1 MDSNQISQDQIVVAQ
16 ANFITRVYAW
26 MSGALIIT
34 GIVAAWAA
42 ATPAVSQ
49 LIFGNSWV
57 FYALI
62 ISELLTV
69 VYLTSVINKIEAQTA
84 TLVFLIYAALNGLTM
99 SVIFMIYT
107 SASIASTF
115 YITAGTFGAM
125 SLYGYYTK
133 KDLTSLGNIAFMGLI
148 GLIIASVVNFFFQNE
163 MLYWIVTYLGVLI
176 FVALTAYDTQKI
188 KRMGASVDDDGSDDV
203 RKAAI
208 MGALILYLD
217 FINLFLYLLRI
228 FGRRR

>member
-84 TLVFLIYAALNGLTM
+84 TLFFLIYAALNGLTM

-115 YITAGTFGAM
+115 YITAGTFGVM

-133 KDLTSLGNIAFMGLI
+133 KDLTSLGNMAFMGLI
-148 GLIIASVVNFFFQNE
+148 GIIIASVV
-163 MLYWIVTYLGVLI
+163 
-176 FVALTAYDTQKI
+176 KI
-188 KRMGASVDDDGSDDV
+188 GRASCRERV
-203 RKAAI
+203 
-208 MGALILYLD
+208 
-217 FINLFLYLLRI
+217 
-228 FGRRR
+228 

>member
-49 LIFGNSWV
+49 LIFGNKWA

-107 SASIASTF
+107 NASIASTF

-133 KDLTSLGNIAFMGLI
+133 KDLTSLGNM
-148 GLIIASVVNFFFQNE
+148 
-163 MLYWIVTYLGVLI
+163 
-176 FVALTAYDTQKI
+176 ALW
-188 KRMGASVDDDGSDDV
+188 
-203 RKAAI
+203 
-208 MGALILYLD
+208 ALSE
-217 FINLFLYLLRI
+217 
-228 FGRRR
+228 

>member
-1 MDSNQISQDQIVVAQ
+1 MDSNQISQEQIVVAQ
-16 ANFITRVYAW
+16 ANFITKVYAW
-26 MSGALIIT
+26 MSGALVIT

-42 ATPAVSQ
+42 STPAVSE

-62 ISELLTV
+62 ISELLLV

-84 TLVFLIYAALNGLTM
+84 TFFFLSYAALNGLTL
-99 SVIFMIYT
+99 SVIFLLYT

-115 YITAGTFGAM
+115 YVTAGTFGAM

-133 KDLTSLGNIAFMGLI
+133 KDLTSIGNIAFMGLI
-148 GLIIASVVNFFFQNE
+148 GIIIASVVNMFMKNE
-163 MLYWIVTYLGVLI
+163 MMYWVITYIGVLI

-188 KRMGASVDDDGSDDV
+188 KRIGANIDEDSDET
-203 RKAAI
+203 RKVAI
-208 MGALILYLD
+208 LGALTLYLD
-217 FINLFLYLLRI
+217 FINLFLFLLRL
-228 FGRRR
+228 FGKRR